1 MNSPDGDGHLV
12 GGLERG
18 FYDFP
23 IILGIIIPID
33 ELHHFSWLKP
43 PNHQFFLISNLH
55 ISSSRGFPRSK
66 HLPGFRS
73 PAVHRPGAGWRH
85 DPRGGTLV
93 PGDRPMGATRI
104 GDFRG
109 FTGVEW

>member
-1 MNSPDGDGHLV
+1 MNSPDRDGHLV

-33 ELHHFSWLKP
+33 ELHHFSWLKRVKTT
-43 PNHQFFLISNLH
+43 NHQFFLISNLH

-66 HLPGFRS
+66 HLRYFFSAPQTGSAGFALRPGFRS
-73 PAVHRPGAGWRH
+73 PALR
-85 DPRGGTLV
+85 
-93 PGDRPMGATRI
+93 
-104 GDFRG
+104 
-109 FTGVEW
+109 